1 MTLLIPNLLN
11 KKYTDS
17 QGLVAV
23 GQAESDSNTLLHC
36 SIGMVKQK
44 KIIIHEISIFR
55 NLMKMGCGK
64 KTFIIRKIL
73 GLFT

>member
-23 GQAESDSNTLLHC
+23 GQAESDSNTLFSRH
-36 SIGMVKQK
+36 GQAK
-44 KIIIHEISIFR
+44 KILIHEISIFR